1 CTNDGLSRYD
11 GYTFTNY
18 SVEQGLP
25 DSEVRELLET
35 RAGEYWVGTYSG
47 LCRFNPRGRPSS
59 AVRRQLPTDQNNTQ
73 RTTDDPM
80 FVFYRPND
88 HPSTGSVNALL
99 EDRTGIVWCG
109 TGHGL
114 YRLEQTNGQWMLRLV
129 EIGLPR
135 EVDKDMRVQ
144 ALVEDRQG
152 ALWIG
157 AGSGLY

>member
-1 CTNDGLSRYD
+1 RPVWLVAAVVAISSLALAERLPVKIYTTADGLAQNVVNRIVRDSRGFLWFCTNDGLSRYD

-25 DSEVRELLET
+25 DSEVRDLLE
-35 RAGEYWVGTYSG
+35 RGAGEYWVGTYSG

-59 AVRRQLPTDQNNTQ
+59 ALRRQLPTDQNNTQ

-88 HPSTGSVNALL
+88 HPSIGSVNALL

-109 TGHGL
+109 T
-114 YRLEQTNGQWMLRLV
+114 
-129 EIGLPR
+129 
-135 EVDKDMRVQ
+135 
-144 ALVEDRQG
+144 
-152 ALWIG
+152 
-157 AGSGLY
+157 